1 MEDNPLYEDSRL
13 PVYEELQLGDKVEQ
27 CDVRVELTERSASNI
42 ADNTNAAATSIKKE
56 TNLKAKCISLV
67 IVLSLLAIT
76 MVAAIAL
83 SVYVLVSSNQG
94 MDSVMLEFQELKMQL
109 NKTKEESKTDGAQLM
124 NI

>member
-27 CDVRVELTERSASNI
+27 CDFRVELTERSASNI
-42 ADNTNAAATSIKKE
+42 ADNTNAATSTKKE

-67 IVLSLLAIT
+67 VVLSLLAIT

-83 SVYVLVSSNQG
+83 SVYALVSSNQG

-109 NKTKEESKTDGAQLM
+109 NKTKEESETDGAQLM